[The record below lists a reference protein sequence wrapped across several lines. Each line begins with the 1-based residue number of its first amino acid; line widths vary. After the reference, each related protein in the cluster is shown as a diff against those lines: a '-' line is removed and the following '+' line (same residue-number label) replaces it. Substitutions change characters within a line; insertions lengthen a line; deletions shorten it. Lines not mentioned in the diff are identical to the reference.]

1 MLNYKLYAQGGFTPA
16 AMVPRYDNPR
26 TGATSASLSAGAV
39 WGDRVCPPLLRTSI
53 LDFILKEKE
62 FSRAVFLSFF

>member
-16 AMVPRYDNPR
+16 AVAPRCDNPR

-39 WGDRVCPPLLRTSI
+39 WGDRLMSPPSSYLHLELHSNGKGI
-53 LDFILKEKE
+53 LQ
-62 FSRAVFLSFF
+62 SN